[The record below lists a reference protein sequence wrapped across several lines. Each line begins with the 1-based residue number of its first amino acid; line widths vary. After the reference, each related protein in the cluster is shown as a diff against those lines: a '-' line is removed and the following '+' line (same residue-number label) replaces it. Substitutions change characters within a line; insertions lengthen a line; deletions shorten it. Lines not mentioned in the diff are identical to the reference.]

1 MKSNKQKTSLKKFPI
16 IISMVSLAFI
26 ISLFFQLILGASKL
40 KNEITSQMKI
50 YVYLEDSLSVNDI
63 NVLIL
68 KLKKLPNLNRIN
80 GKSDIEFK
88 SKNKTASEFISK
100 NSENY
105 EDLLGENNP
114 FKNLL
119 TIGISNEQ
127 KDENEFKKLSKQLT
141 QLDGVFEVTFP
152 NKYVTTLKRKID
164 QISYFL
170 LFIILSVSI
179 FVYLQISNFVK
190 INIHSNRI
198 LIKSMQLLGSTN
210 HYIRKPYLINSLTQ
224 GLIGGSIGSI
234 IAYLMILY
242 FSISISEL
250 KGLLYENQLQIISF
264 FLCTLFC
271 SLFSLIATVFA
282 INSKLKTSIS
292 NLL

>member
-1 MKSNKQKTSLKKFPI
+1 MKSNKQKTNLKKPTI
-16 IISMVSLAFI
+16 IISIASLAFI
-26 ISLFFQLILGASKL
+26 ISLFFQLILGASKW
-40 KNEITSQMKI
+40 KNEINSQMKI
-50 YVYLEDSLSVNDI
+50 YIYLDDSLDVKGI
-63 NVLIL
+63 NSLIY
-68 KLKKLPNLNRIN
+68 KLKKYPNLNRIN
-80 GKSDIEFK
+80 GKSDIQFK

-119 TIGISNEQ
+119 IMGISDDN
-127 KDENEFKKLSKQLT
+127 KNENEFNKLAKNIM

-152 NKYVTTLKRKID
+152 NKYITSLTRKIN

-170 LFIILSVSI
+170 LFIILTVSI

-210 HYIRKPYLINSLTQ
+210 HYIRKPYLIESATQ
-224 GLIGGSIGSI
+224 GLIGGTIGALM
-234 IAYLMILY
+234 AYLLFFY
-242 FSISISEL
+242 FSNSISEF
-250 KGLLYENQLQIISF
+250 KGLLEESQLQLISF
-264 FLCTLFC
+264 LICTIFC
-271 SLFSLIATVFA
+271 TLFSLIATVLS
-282 INSKLKTSIS
+282 INSKLKTSVS
-292 NLL
+292 NLI

>member
-1 MKSNKQKTSLKKFPI
+1 MKSNKQKTNLKKPTI
-16 IISMVSLAFI
+16 IISIASLAFI
-26 ISLFFQLILGASKL
+26 ISLFFQLILGASKW
-40 KNEITSQMKI
+40 KNEINSQMKI
-50 YVYLEDSLSVNDI
+50 YIYLDDSLDVKGI
-63 NVLIL
+63 NSLIF

-80 GKSDIEFK
+80 GKSDIQFK

-119 TIGISNEQ
+119 IIGIANDN
-127 KDENEFKKLSKQLT
+127 KNENEFNKLAKNLM

-152 NKYVTTLKRKID
+152 NKYITSLTRKIN

-170 LFIILSVSI
+170 LFIILTVCI

-190 INIHSNRI
+190 INIYSNRI

-210 HYIRKPYLINSLTQ
+210 HYIRKPYLIESATQ
-224 GLIGGSIGSI
+224 GLIGGTIGALM
-234 IAYLMILY
+234 AYLLFFY
-242 FSISISEL
+242 FSNSISEF
-250 KGLLYENQLQIISF
+250 KGLLDESQLQLISF
-264 FLCTLFC
+264 FICTIFC
-271 SLFSLIATVFA
+271 TLFSLIATVLS
-282 INSKLKTSIS
+282 INSKLKTSVS
-292 NLL
+292 NLI

>member
-1 MKSNKQKTSLKKFPI
+1 MKSNKQKTNLKKPTI
-16 IISMVSLAFI
+16 IISIASLAFI
-26 ISLFFQLILGASKL
+26 ISLFFQLILGASKW
-40 KNEITSQMKI
+40 KNEINSQMKI
-50 YVYLEDSLSVNDI
+50 YIYLDDSLDVKGI
-63 NVLIL
+63 NSLIF

-80 GKSDIEFK
+80 GKSDIQFK

-119 TIGISNEQ
+119 IIGIANDN
-127 KDENEFKKLSKQLT
+127 KNENEFNKLAKNLM

-152 NKYVTTLKRKID
+152 NKYITSLTRKIN

-170 LFIILSVSI
+170 LFIILTVCI

-210 HYIRKPYLINSLTQ
+210 HYIRKPYLIESATQ
-224 GLIGGSIGSI
+224 GLIGGTIGALM
-234 IAYLMILY
+234 AYLLFFY
-242 FSISISEL
+242 FSNSISEF
-250 KGLLYENQLQIISF
+250 KGLLDESQLQLISF
-264 FLCTLFC
+264 FTCTIFC
-271 SLFSLIATVFA
+271 TLFSLIATVLS
-282 INSKLKTSIS
+282 INSKLKTSVS
-292 NLL
+292 NLI

>member
-1 MKSNKQKTSLKKFPI
+1 MKSNKQKTNLKKPTI
-16 IISMVSLAFI
+16 IISIASLAFI
-26 ISLFFQLILGASKL
+26 ISLFFQLILGASKW
-40 KNEITSQMKI
+40 KNEINSQMKI
-50 YVYLEDSLSVNDI
+50 YIYLDDSLDVKGI
-63 NVLIL
+63 NSLIF

-80 GKSDIEFK
+80 GKSDIQFK

-119 TIGISNEQ
+119 IIGIANDN
-127 KDENEFKKLSKQLT
+127 KNENEFNKLAKNLM

-152 NKYVTTLKRKID
+152 NKYITSLTRKIN

-170 LFIILSVSI
+170 LFIILTVCI

-210 HYIRKPYLINSLTQ
+210 HYIRKPYLIESATQ
-224 GLIGGSIGSI
+224 GLIGGTIGALM
-234 IAYLMILY
+234 AYLLFFY
-242 FSISISEL
+242 FSNSISEF
-250 KGLLYENQLQIISF
+250 KGLLDESQLQLISF
-264 FLCTLFC
+264 FICTIFC
-271 SLFSLIATVFA
+271 TLFSLIATVLS
-282 INSKLKTSIS
+282 INSKLKTSVS
-292 NLL
+292 NLI